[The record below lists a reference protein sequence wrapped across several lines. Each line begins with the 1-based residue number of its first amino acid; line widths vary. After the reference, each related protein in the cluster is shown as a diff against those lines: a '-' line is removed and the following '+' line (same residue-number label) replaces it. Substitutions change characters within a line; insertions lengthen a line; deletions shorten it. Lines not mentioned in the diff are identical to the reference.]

1 MFETS
6 SESPAPVRVVS
17 EAIKD
22 YVDRLGP
29 IWIEGEISELNE
41 RSGMMA
47 FMRLRDTSVDMSISV
62 MCHKS
67 VIATVKPLPDNA
79 RVVLY
84 AKPSFY
90 TKNGSIS
97 FSAREIR
104 QVGVGEL
111 LARLE
116 ALKNQLAAEGLFD
129 SDRKVTLPLLPK
141 VIGLICGRNTDA
153 EKDVVENA
161 KRRWPSVQFE
171 IREVTVQGAAAV
183 SEVSDALRELEANKD
198 VEVIIITRGGG
209 SFEDLLPFSDESLVR
224 LAASCTT
231 PIVSAIGHEKDAPL
245 LDLVADYRASTP
257 TDAAKRVVPD
267 IAEEIAMISA
277 MRDRARR
284 TLLNRINLE
293 ATQIAN
299 FKNRPVMKDPHVLI
313 TTRAEIIAGLR
324 DRSNRSFAHR
334 LKLAKEELKQV
345 KARVRALSPQAT
357 LDRGYSVVQLADGHI
372 VTDPKKLKQGDLL
385 RLRLAKGETHATATG
400 EPLERVDLAH
410 E

>member
-6 SESPAPVRVVS
+6 SEAPATVRVVS
-17 EAIKD
+17 EAIKE
-22 YVDRLGP
+22 YVERLGP

-47 FMRLRDTSVDMSISV
+47 FMRLRDPSVDMSISV

-67 VIATVKPLPDNA
+67 VIAAVKPLPDNA
-79 RVVLY
+79 RIIMY
-84 AKPSFY
+84 AKPSWY
-90 TKNGSIS
+90 TKNGSLS

-116 ALKNQLAAEGLFD
+116 ALKNLLASEGLFN
-129 SDRKVTLPLLPK
+129 SDRKVALPLLPK

-183 SEVSDALRELEANKD
+183 TEVSAALRELEANKD

-209 SFEDLLPFSDESLVR
+209 SFEDLLPFSDEGLVR
-224 LAASCTT
+224 LAASCET
-231 PIVSAIGHEKDAPL
+231 PIVSAIGHEKDSPL

-284 TLLNRINLE
+284 TVLNRLDLE
-293 ATQIAN
+293 STRITN

-313 TTRAEIIAGLR
+313 TSRAEIIAGLR
-324 DRSNRSFAHR
+324 DRSNRSFGAS
-334 LKLAKEELKQV
+334 LKLAKEELKQI
-345 KARVRALSPQAT
+345 KARVRALSPQST
-357 LDRGYSVVQLADGHI
+357 LDRGYSVVQLADGQI
-372 VTDPKKLKQGDLL
+372 VTDPKKLKAGDEL
-385 RLRLAKGETHATATG
+385 RLRLAKGETKATAQG
-400 EPLERVDLAH
+400 N
-410 E
+410 

>member
-6 SESPAPVRVVS
+6 SDAPATVRVVS
-17 EAIKD
+17 EAIKE
-22 YVDRLGP
+22 YVERLGP

-47 FMRLRDTSVDMSISV
+47 FMRLRDPSVDMSISV

-67 VIATVKPLPDNA
+67 VIAAVKPLPDNA
-79 RVVLY
+79 RIVMY
-84 AKPSFY
+84 AKPSWY
-90 TKNGSIS
+90 TKNGSLS

-116 ALKNQLAAEGLFD
+116 ALKNLLASEGLFN
-129 SDRKVTLPLLPK
+129 SDRKVALPLLPK

-183 SEVSDALRELEANKD
+183 TEVSAALRELEANKD

-209 SFEDLLPFSDESLVR
+209 SFEDLLPFSDEGLVR
-224 LAASCTT
+224 LATSCET
-231 PIVSAIGHEKDAPL
+231 PIVSAIGHEKDSPL

-267 IAEEIAMISA
+267 IAEEIQMISA

-284 TLLNRINLE
+284 TVLNRLDLE
-293 ATQIAN
+293 STRITN

-324 DRSNRSFAHR
+324 DRSNRSFGASI
-334 LKLAKEELKQV
+334 KLAKEELKQI
-345 KARVRALSPQAT
+345 KARVRALSPQST
-357 LDRGYSVVQLADGHI
+357 LDRGYSVVQSTDGQI
-372 VTDPKKLKQGDLL
+372 VTDPKKLKAGDEL
-385 RLRLAKGETHATATG
+385 RLRLAKGETKATALG
-400 EPLERVDLAH
+400 N
-410 E
+410 

>member
-6 SESPAPVRVVS
+6 SEAPATVRVVT
-17 EAIKD
+17 EAIKE

-47 FMRLRDTSVDMSISV
+47 FIRLRDPSVDMSISV

-67 VIATVKPLPDNA
+67 VIAAAQPLPANA

-84 AKPSFY
+84 AKPSWY
-90 TKNGSIS
+90 TKNGSLS

-116 ALKNQLAAEGLFD
+116 ALKNNLAQEGLFD
-129 SDRKVTLPLLPK
+129 SDRKVALPLLPQK
-141 VIGLICGRNTDA
+141 IGLICGRNTDA

-171 IREVTVQGAAAV
+171 IREVTVQGAGAV
-183 SEVSDALRELEANKD
+183 SEVSEALRELEADKT

-209 SFEDLLPFSDESLVR
+209 SFEDLLPFSDEGLVR
-224 LAASCTT
+224 LAASCDT
-231 PIVSAIGHEKDAPL
+231 PIVSAIGHEKDSPL

-267 IAEEIAMISA
+267 IAEEIAMITA
-277 MRDRARR
+277 FKDRSRR
-284 TLLNRINLE
+284 RLVNLIDLESTRI
-293 ATQIAN
+293 TN
-299 FKNRPVMKDPHVLI
+299 FMARPVMKDPMVLVSS
-313 TTRAEIIAGLR
+313 RAEVIVALK
-324 DRSNRSFAHR
+324 DRSNRSFAAR
-334 LKLAKEELKQV
+334 IKLAKEELKQI

-357 LDRGYSVVQLADGHI
+357 LDRGYSVVQLSNGEI
-372 VTDPKKLKQGDLL
+372 LTDPKRLKAGEQL
-385 RLRLAKGETHATATG
+385 RMRLAKGEAAATANG
-400 EPLERVDLAH
+400 PDK
-410 E
+410 

>member
-111 LARLE
+111 LVRLE
-116 ALKNQLAAEGLFD
+116 ALKNLLAGEGLFD
-129 SDRKVTLPLLPK
+129 SDRKVALPLLPK

-209 SFEDLLPFSDESLVR
+209 SFEDLLPFSDEGLVR
-224 LAASCTT
+224 LAASCST

-267 IAEEIAMISA
+267 IAEEIAMIGA

-299 FKNRPVMKDPHVLI
+299 FKNRPVMKDPLVLI

-324 DRSNRSFAHR
+324 DRSNRSFAHQ
-334 LKLAKEELKQV
+334 LKLAKEELKQI

-357 LDRGYSVVQLADGHI
+357 LDRGYSVVQLADGQI

-385 RLRLAKGETHATATG
+385 RLRLAKGETQATVKT
-400 EPLERVDLAH
+400 E
-410 E
+410 

>member
-6 SESPAPVRVVS
+6 SEAPATVRVVT
-17 EAIKD
+17 EAIKE

-47 FMRLRDTSVDMSISV
+47 FIRLRDPSVDMSISV

-67 VIATVKPLPDNA
+67 VIAAAQPLPANA

-84 AKPSFY
+84 AKPSWY
-90 TKNGSIS
+90 TKNGSLS

-116 ALKNQLAAEGLFD
+116 ALKNTLALEGLFD
-129 SDRKVTLPLLPK
+129 SDRKVALPLLPQK
-141 VIGLICGRNTDA
+141 IGLICGRNTDA

-183 SEVSDALRELEANKD
+183 SEVSEALRELEADKT

-209 SFEDLLPFSDESLVR
+209 SFEDLLPFSDEGLVR
-224 LAASCTT
+224 LAASCKT
-231 PIVSAIGHEKDAPL
+231 PIVSAIGHEKDSPL

-277 MRDRARR
+277 LQDRGRR
-284 TLLNRINLE
+284 RLVNLIEFESTRITNLM
-293 ATQIAN
+293 A
-299 FKNRPVMKDPHVLI
+299 RPVMKDPFVLI
-313 TTRAEIIAGLR
+313 SSRAEVITALK
-324 DRSNRSFAHR
+324 DRSHRSFAAR
-334 LKLAKEELKQV
+334 LKLAKEELKQI

-357 LDRGYSVVQLADGHI
+357 LDRGYSVVQLSNGEI
-372 VTDPKKLKQGDLL
+372 LTDPKRLKAGEQL
-385 RLRLAKGETHATATG
+385 RMRLAKGEAAATANG
-400 EPLERVDLAH
+400 PDK
-410 E
+410 

>member
-6 SESPAPVRVVS
+6 SEAPATVRVVS
-17 EAIKD
+17 EAIKE
-22 YVDRLGP
+22 YVERLGP

-47 FMRLRDTSVDMSISV
+47 FMRLRDPSVDMSISV
-62 MCHKS
+62 MFHKS
-67 VIATVKPLPDNA
+67 VIAAVKPLPDNA
-79 RVVLY
+79 RIVMY
-84 AKPSFY
+84 AKPSWY
-90 TKNGSIS
+90 TKNGSLS

-116 ALKNQLAAEGLFD
+116 ALKNLLASEGLFN
-129 SDRKVTLPLLPK
+129 SDRKVALPLLPK

-183 SEVSDALRELEANKD
+183 TEVSAALRELEANKD

-209 SFEDLLPFSDESLVR
+209 SFEDLLPFSDEGLVR
-224 LAASCTT
+224 LAASCET
-231 PIVSAIGHEKDAPL
+231 PIVSAIGHEKDSPL

-284 TLLNRINLE
+284 TLLNRLDLE
-293 ATQIAN
+293 ATRITN

-313 TTRAEIIAGLR
+313 TTRAEVIAGLR
-324 DRSNRSFAHR
+324 DRSNRSFGASI
-334 LKLAKEELKQV
+334 KLAKEELRQI
-345 KARVRALSPQAT
+345 KARVRALSPQST
-357 LDRGYSVVQLADGHI
+357 LDRGYSVVQLADGQI
-372 VTDPKKLKQGDLL
+372 VTDPKKLKAGDEL
-385 RLRLAKGETHATATG
+385 RLRLAKGETKATALG
-400 EPLERVDLAH
+400 N
-410 E
+410 